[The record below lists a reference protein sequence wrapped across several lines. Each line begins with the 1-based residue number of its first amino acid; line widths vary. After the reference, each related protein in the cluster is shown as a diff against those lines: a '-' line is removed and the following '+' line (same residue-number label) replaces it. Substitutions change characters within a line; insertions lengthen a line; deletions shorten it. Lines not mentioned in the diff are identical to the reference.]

1 MTAFRE
7 ARMIQLVFSTL
18 TVLQTK
24 RLGCTEQWYAG
35 EVPRA
40 EACGLDQ

>member
-18 TVLQTK
+18 KDLQTK
-24 RLGCTEQWYAG
+24 RLGCTEQRYAG

-40 EACGLDQ
+40 EACRLDQ